1 MAKHFFLVKKT
12 VEFSLR
18 KKYFTF
24 RIIQPKVVRRQKSLE
39 IILDIKRKKEI
50 HLKVNDK
57 FWVNT
62 EKIFL
67 IFIL

>member
-1 MAKHFFLVKKT
+1 MAKHFFLVKNT

-18 KKYFTF
+18 EKYFTI
-24 RIIQPKVVRRQKSLE
+24 RIQPKFVRTLE
-39 IILDIKRKKEI
+39 IILDIKRKKEN

-62 EKIFL
+62 KKIFL
-67 IFIL
+67 IFIS